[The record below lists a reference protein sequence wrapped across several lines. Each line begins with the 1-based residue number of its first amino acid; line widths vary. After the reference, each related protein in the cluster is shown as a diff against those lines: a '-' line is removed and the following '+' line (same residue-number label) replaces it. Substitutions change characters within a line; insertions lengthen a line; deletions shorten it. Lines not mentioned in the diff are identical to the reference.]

1 VYIQHSIWTLLVLA
15 SANWKFLPRRK
26 CFSARTTSIPNVYI
40 VFDDIV
46 IAVADDAEHDTA
58 LRELLERARKYNMRF
73 NPSENTAQGTDCS
86 LPWTYLVS

>member
-1 VYIQHSIWTLLVLA
+1 M
-15 SANWKFLPRRK
+15 
-26 CFSARTTSIPNVYI
+26 
-40 VFDDIV
+40 FDDIV